1 MKIVYFTL
9 TGNTEMFAKKLNA
22 EIQRITKF
30 DRGDT
35 IEEPYILL
43 LPTYEAAATKTPFEF
58 VRNNLDNLIGI
69 VGSGNRN
76 FGRDLFCFSAQDM
89 SKETG
94 KPILHMY
101 EFQGSPN
108 DVNKINEIIKDYD
121 DKGYLDPKYIMK
133 I

>member
-1 MKIVYFTL
+1 MT
-9 TGNTEMFAKKLNA
+9 
-22 EIQRITKF
+22 
-30 DRGDT
+30 DT

-121 DKGYLDPKYIMK
+121 DKDYLDPKYIMK

>member
-22 EIQRITKF
+22 DIQRITKF

-35 IEEPYILL
+35 IEDPYILL

-76 FGRDLFCFSAQDM
+76 FQHKICLRKPGNLYYICMNF
-89 SKETG
+89 KEVLMT
-94 KPILHMY
+94 L
-101 EFQGSPN
+101 
-108 DVNKINEIIKDYD
+108 IK
-121 DKGYLDPKYIMK
+121 
-133 I
+133 